1 MIDKNIVSKSDKD
14 EMTIKDLI
22 EIIKEWY
29 QYLYKKWKLIFL
41 ISFIGAIVGFIYANS
56 QPIKYK
62 ALLTFIV
69 DEEKST
75 SSGLGS
81 IASQFGFDG
90 GGGVGAFSGANL
102 VELMKTRL
110 IIERTLLNPIVVN
123 DETISIAE
131 YYIRLNKMKESLK
144 IEFLPNA
151 DRSKFSLEQDMI
163 LKSIYK
169 SISGSDNLSILQKDK
184 KVSFQT
190 IEVTSTDENFAKIFC
205 DNLVKVTSEYY
216 IEIKSKKA
224 KNSMEILQRQV
235 DSIRNQFNISIV
247 NVARETDN
255 IYNIN
260 PAFKAKG
267 IQPAKKQIDL
277 QINTSML
284 NSLVTNLEMS
294 KMALRKETPLIQIID
309 RPTYPLEK
317 IKLSKLISLII
328 GGFLAGFLTV
338 TYLVIFKLYKNAIS

>member
-1 MIDKNIVSKSDKD
+1 MIDENIKSQYNKD
-14 EMTIKDLI
+14 ELSLKDLI
-22 EIIKEWY
+22 KIIQDWY

-41 ISFIGAIVGFIYANS
+41 ISFMGAIVGFIYAKS
-56 QPIKYK
+56 QPVKYK
-62 ALLTFIV
+62 AILTFIV
-69 DEEKST
+69 DEEKSN
-75 SSGLGS
+75 SSGLGNL
-81 IASQFGFDG
+81 ASQFGFDAGSG
-90 GGGVGAFSGANL
+90 GGAFSGANL

-110 IIERTLLNPIVVN
+110 IIERTLLHPIVVN
-123 DETISIAE
+123 GETISIAE
-131 YYIRLNKMKESLK
+131 FYLRLNKMRESLK
-144 IEFLPNA
+144 VEFLPNA

-169 SISGSDNLSILQKDK
+169 SLSGSDNLSILQKDK

-190 IEVTSTDENFAKIFC
+190 IEVTNTDENFAKIFC
-205 DNLVKVTSEYY
+205 ENLAKVTTEYY

-224 KNSMEILQRQV
+224 KNNVEILQKQV

-267 IQPAKKQIDL
+267 VQPAKKQIDL

-284 NSLVTNLEMS
+284 SSLVTNLEMS

-317 IKLSKLISLII
+317 IKLSSLISLII
-328 GGFLAGFLTV
+328 GGFLAGFLTIL
-338 TYLVIFKLYKNAIS
+338 YLISIKLYKNVIS